1 MRICV
6 VVPAFNEESSVDTVV
21 RSVPSLVDHIIVVDD
36 ASTDS
41 TARVV
46 ADCAKADSRVELVR
60 RQRRGGVGAAVMSGH
75 ERVFQLGGDV
85 SVVMAGDD
93 QMDPKY
99 LPALLDKIL
108 AGYDY
113 AKGNRFLAE
122 GHLSEMPTHRV
133 LGNTLLSILA
143 KLASGYWN
151 IFDHDNGYTAIRCEM
166 LKKLPLNR
174 ISQDYNFERDMLV
187 QLNILGARVAD
198 VPIESRYP
206 NRYSKIHLYT
216 FIPKASF
223 FLTRRFF
230 HRIFHKYLFN
240 DVKPFGILFVPGFL
254 LFLWG
259 ILYGLG
265 LAYLRYF
272 DPRHVSPSTGTV
284 MIAFMPLLV
293 GIQLLLFA
301 FVLDVIEAPK

>member
-1 MRICV
+1 MRVCV
-6 VVPAFNEESSVDTVV
+6 VVPAFNEEASVGTVV
-21 RSVPSLVDHIIVVDD
+21 QSVPSFIDHIIVVDD

-41 TARVV
+41 TAQIV
-46 ADCAKADSRVELVR
+46 ADCAKLDKRVELVR
-60 RQRRGGVGAAVMSGH
+60 RERRGGVGAAIISGH
-75 ERVFQLGGDV
+75 ERALQLGEDI
-85 SVVMAGDD
+85 SVVMAGDG
-93 QMDPKY
+93 QMDPKH
-99 LPALLDKIL
+99 LPALLDKIQ

-122 GHLSEMPTHRV
+122 GHLTEMPTHRV

-187 QLNILGARVAD
+187 HLNILGARVAD

-206 NRYSKIHLYT
+206 TRYSKIHLYT
-216 FIPKASF
+216 FVPKASF

-230 HRIFHKYLFN
+230 HRIFWKYLFN

-259 ILYGLG
+259 ILYGLS